1 MKRALGVSVYPDH
14 SDINQ
19 DKAYLKKASECGITR
34 IFMSMLEVTDSKEAV
49 QKKFKELISYAK
61 KFRI

>member
-19 DKAYLKKASECGITR
+19 DKAYLKSSECGFTR
-34 IFMSMLEVTDSKEAV
+34 IL
-49 QKKFKELISYAK
+49 
-61 KFRI
+61 

>member
-19 DKAYLKKASECGITR
+19 DKAYLKSR
-34 IFMSMLEVTDSKEAV
+34 MWVYSNFMSMLEVTDGKEAV
-49 QKKFKELISYAK
+49 QKNLKN
-61 KFRI
+61 

>member
-19 DKAYLKKASECGITR
+19 DKAYLKSQR
-34 IFMSMLEVTDSKEAV
+34 MWV
-49 QKKFKELISYAK
+49 Y
-61 KFRI
+61 

>member
-19 DKAYLKKASECGITR
+19 DKAYLKKASECGLLA
-34 IFMSMLEVTDSKEAV
+34 FL
-49 QKKFKELISYAK
+49 
-61 KFRI
+61 

>member
-19 DKAYLKKASECGITR
+19 DKAYLKKSQRMWVYSNFYEYVRSDRWQRSGSEKN
-34 IFMSMLEVTDSKEAV
+34 LKN
-49 QKKFKELISYAK
+49 
-61 KFRI
+61 

>member
-19 DKAYLKKASECGITR
+19 DKAYLKKASECGFTR
-34 IFMSMLEVTDSKEAV
+34 IFMSMLEGFGWIQVLMEI
-49 QKKFKELISYAK
+49 KKPC
-61 KFRI
+61 

>member
-19 DKAYLKKASECGITR
+19 DKAYLKSQRMGLLLN
-34 IFMSMLEVTDSKEAV
+34 FMSMLETDGKEAV
-49 QKKFKELISYAK
+49 QKNLKN
-61 KFRI
+61 